1 MIEPYKTVIDQ
12 LTPKLSARGLQI
24 VEDRDDSVVFSDG
37 RRAIDI
43 STDLRNPAEMSV
55 THVHGTNRAI
65 WLLENLLEWDATQQK
80 VQRARTMSNENGL
93 TRRAVAETMRDGSL
107 PEFVRYS
114 LYWTV
119 DFIAKHFD
127 EIFDPSDDLKHKY
140 HEADK
145 SALERL
151 GIR

>member
-43 STDLRNPAEMSV
+43 STDLRNPAEMTIGV
-55 THVHGTNRAI
+55 TDVHGTNRAI
-65 WLLENLLEWDATQQK
+65 WLLENLLSWDATQQK

-93 TRRAVAETMRDGSL
+93 TRRAVPKRCA
-107 PEFVRYS
+107 
-114 LYWTV
+114 TV
-119 DFIAKHFD
+119 AF
-127 EIFDPSDDLKHKY
+127 PN
-140 HEADK
+140 
-145 SALERL
+145 
-151 GIR
+151 